1 MLKRKKI
8 LIERDLFIELRPIQF
23 VFTLVSLSEN
33 IYIYIY
39 INLIPFESSTMK
51 MKFNSP
57 FEILENV
64 ARFSYSSIG

>member
-33 IYIYIY
+33 IYIHK
-39 INLIPFESSTMK
+39 L
-51 MKFNSP
+51 NS
-57 FEILENV
+57 I
-64 ARFSYSSIG
+64 

>member
-33 IYIYIY
+33 IYIY